1 MFRTQ
6 SFVSADGKF
15 KVLFSNE
22 CGGVFFFFHPAKQKP
37 KKLNSLQFVSYL
49 RTSYFIP
56 VVPRNKQ
63 TFFFFSIGGRR
74 PPFLAGRNFFNLT
87 FTKNVA
93 KSHDHAQVSK
103 WDGLKY

>member
-37 KKLNSLQFVSYL
+37 KKLNSVCFLFKD
-49 RTSYFIP
+49 FILHTCSAP
-56 VVPRNKQ
+56 KQ
-63 TFFFFSIGGRR
+63 TDIFFSIGGRR

>member
-1 MFRTQ
+1 MWR
-6 SFVSADGKF
+6 
-15 KVLFSNE
+15 
-22 CGGVFFFFHPAKQKP
+22 VFFFFHPAKQKP

-63 TFFFFSIGGRR
+63 TFFFSLGGRR